1 MISRVIRH
9 KVEFKDLARLWG
21 ARMRRAAEWVRIM
34 LQCLRERRYVPHYRR
49 QMIDE
54 TCVPLSII
62 TYKIGERNL

>member
-34 LQCLRERRYVPHYRR
+34 LQCLRERLCTALQTPDDR
-49 QMIDE
+49 
-54 TCVPLSII
+54 
-62 TYKIGERNL
+62 